1 MVNFVYF
8 TLVLMFSMFFMH
20 PVYLTASLLCAAAF
34 SIRLSGKS
42 ALRPQLKF
50 LLPTVLAVALI
61 NPAFSHAGVTIL
73 AYLPSGNPL
82 TLESIVYGTAAAVML
97 AAVILWFSCFNVV
110 MTTDKFV
117 YLFGRVIPAMS
128 LVLSMAFRF
137 VPRFAAQFREVSEAQ
152 RCIGRDLSEGSAVE
166 RIKKAASI
174 VSIMVTWSL
183 ENAAQTA
190 DSMKSRG
197 YGLSGRTAFSVYCLD
212 GRDKALLV
220 WLLLCGFYIAC
231 GWAAGG
237 IEFHY
242 YPMITG
248 AQLGAFQL
256 SFMLAYLL
264 LCLTPH
270 ILDAVEDIKWKHSGS
285 AI

>member
-20 PVYLTASLLCAAAF
+20 PVYLTVSLLCAAAF

-117 YLFGRVIPAMS
+117 YLFGRVIPSMS

-166 RIKKAASI
+166 RLKKAASI

-197 YGLSGRTAFSVYCLD
+197 YGLSGRTAFSVYRLD

-220 WLLLCGFYIAC
+220 WLLLCGFYIVC

-264 LCLTPH
+264 LCLTP
-270 ILDAVEDIKWKHSGS
+270 IVLDAVEDIKWKHSS
-285 AI
+285 SEI

>member
-42 ALRPQLKF
+42 TLRPQLKF

-197 YGLSGRTAFSVYCLD
+197 YGLSGRTAFSVYRLD

-220 WLLLCGFYIAC
+220 WLLLCGFYIVC

-242 YPMITG
+242 YPMMEGT
-248 AQLGAFQL
+248 QLGVFQL

-264 LCLTPH
+264 LCLTP
-270 ILDAVEDIKWKHSGS
+270 IVLDAVEDIKWKHSS
-285 AI
+285 SEV

>member
-1 MVNFVYF
+1 MYF

-137 VPRFAAQFREVSEAQ
+137 VPRFAAQFRDVSEAQ
-152 RCIGRDLSEGSAVE
+152 RCIGRDASEGSAVE
-166 RIKKAASI
+166 RLKKAASI
-174 VSIMVTWSL
+174 VSMMVTWSL

-197 YGLSGRTAFSVYCLD
+197 YGLSGRTAFSVYHFG
-212 GRDKALLV
+212 GRDKTLLA
-220 WLLLCGFYIAC
+220 WLLLCGFYIVC

-264 LCLTPH
+264 LCLTP
-270 ILDAVEDIKWKHSGS
+270 IVLDAVEDIKWKHSS
-285 AI
+285 SEI

>member
-1 MVNFVYF
+1 MNFLYF
-8 TLVLMFSMFFMH
+8 TLVLTFSMFFMH
-20 PVYLTASLLCAAAF
+20 PVYLMISLLCSAAF
-34 SIRLSGKS
+34 SVRLSGKRG
-42 ALRPQLKF
+42 LMPQLKF
-50 LLPTVLAVALI
+50 LLPMVLAVALI
-61 NPAFSHAGVTIL
+61 NPAFSHAGTTIL
-73 AYLPSGNPL
+73 TYLPSGNPL
-82 TLESIVYGTAAAVML
+82 TLESIVYGAAAAVML
-97 AAVILWFSCFNVV
+97 AAVILWFSSFNVV

-117 YLFGRVIPAMS
+117 YLFGRIIPAMS

-166 RIKKAASI
+166 RLKKAASI

-231 GWAAGG
+231 GWAVGG

-242 YPMITG
+242 YPMMTG
-248 AQLGAFQL
+248 TQLGAFQL
-256 SFMLAYLL
+256 SFMLSYLL
-264 LCLTPH
+264 LCLTPL
-270 ILDAVEDIKWKHSGS
+270 ILDAVEDKKWKHSS
-285 AI
+285 SEI

>member
-237 IEFHY
+237 IEFYY

-248 AQLGAFQL
+248 AALGAFQL

-264 LCLTPH
+264 LCLTP
-270 ILDAVEDIKWKHSGS
+270 IVLDAVEDIKWKHSGS

>member
-1 MVNFVYF
+1 MNFVYF
-8 TLVLMFSMFFMH
+8 TLVLTFSMFFMH
-20 PVYLTASLLCAAAF
+20 PVYLTVSLLCAAAF

-137 VPRFAAQFREVSEAQ
+137 VPRFAAQFHDVSEAQ
-152 RCIGRDLSEGSAVE
+152 RCIGRDVSEGSAVE
-166 RIKKAASI
+166 RLKKAASI

-197 YGLSGRTAFSVYCLD
+197 YGLSGRTAFSVYRLD

-220 WLLLCGFYIAC
+220 WLLLCGFYIVC

-264 LCLTPH
+264 LCLTP
-270 ILDAVEDIKWKHSGS
+270 IVLDAVEDIKWKHSS
-285 AI
+285 SEI

>member
-42 ALRPQLKF
+42 TLRPQLKF

-166 RIKKAASI
+166 RIKKAVSI

-220 WLLLCGFYIAC
+220 WLLLCGFYIVC

-242 YPMITG
+242 YPMMEGT
-248 AQLGAFQL
+248 QLRVFQL

-264 LCLTPH
+264 LCLTP
-270 ILDAVEDIKWKHSGS
+270 IVLDAVEDIKWKHSGS

>member
-8 TLVLMFSMFFMH
+8 TLVLTFSMFFMH
-20 PVYLTASLLCAAAF
+20 PVYLTVSLLCAAAF

-220 WLLLCGFYIAC
+220 WLLLCGFYIVC

-264 LCLTPH
+264 LCLTP
-270 ILDAVEDIKWKHSGS
+270 IVLDAVEDIKWKHSS
-285 AI
+285 SEI

>member
-1 MVNFVYF
+1 MYF
-8 TLVLMFSMFFMH
+8 TLVLTFSMFFMH

-220 WLLLCGFYIAC
+220 WLLLCGFYIVC

-248 AQLGAFQL
+248 AALGAFQL

-264 LCLTPH
+264 LCLTP
-270 ILDAVEDIKWKHSGS
+270 IVLDAVEDIKWKHSGS

>member
-20 PVYLTASLLCAAAF
+20 PVYLTVSLLCAAAF

-117 YLFGRVIPAMS
+117 YLFGRVIPSMS

-166 RIKKAASI
+166 RLKKAASI

-190 DSMKSRG
+190 ESMKSRG
-197 YGLSGRTAFSVYCLD
+197 YGLSGRTAFSVYRLD

>member
-1 MVNFVYF
+1 MYF

-97 AAVILWFSCFNVV
+97 AAVIIWFSCFNVV

-166 RIKKAASI
+166 RIKKAVSI

-197 YGLSGRTAFSVYCLD
+197 YGLSGRTAFSVYRLD

-220 WLLLCGFYIAC
+220 WLLLCGFYIVC

-256 SFMLAYLL
+256 SFMLAYRL
-264 LCLTPH
+264 LCLTPI

>member
-20 PVYLTASLLCAAAF
+20 PVYLTVSLLCAAAF

-197 YGLSGRTAFSVYCLD
+197 YGLSGRTAFSVYRLD

-220 WLLLCGFYIAC
+220 WLLLCGFYIVC

-264 LCLTPH
+264 LCLTP
-270 ILDAVEDIKWKHSGS
+270 IVLDAVEDIKWKHSS
-285 AI
+285 SEI

>member
-1 MVNFVYF
+1 MYF

-20 PVYLTASLLCAAAF
+20 PVYLTVSLLCAAAF

-264 LCLTPH
+264 LCLTP
-270 ILDAVEDIKWKHSGS
+270 IVLDAVEDIKWKHSGS

>member
-137 VPRFAAQFREVSEAQ
+137 VPRFAAQFRDVSEAQ
-152 RCIGRDLSEGSAVE
+152 RCIGRDVSEGSAVE
-166 RIKKAASI
+166 RLKKAASI

>member
-20 PVYLTASLLCAAAF
+20 PVYLTVSLLCAAAF

-152 RCIGRDLSEGSAVE
+152 RCMGRDLSEGSAVE
-166 RIKKAASI
+166 RLKKAASI

-197 YGLSGRTAFSVYCLD
+197 YGLSGRTAFSVYRLD

-220 WLLLCGFYIAC
+220 WLLLCGFYIVC

-264 LCLTPH
+264 LCLTP
-270 ILDAVEDIKWKHSGS
+270 IVLDAVEDIKWKHSS
-285 AI
+285 SEI

>member
-20 PVYLTASLLCAAAF
+20 PVYLTVSLLCAAAF

-166 RIKKAASI
+166 RLKKAASI

-197 YGLSGRTAFSVYCLD
+197 YGLSGRTAFSVYRLD

-220 WLLLCGFYIAC
+220 WLLLGGFYIAC

-248 AQLGAFQL
+248 AALGAFQL

-264 LCLTPH
+264 LCLTP
-270 ILDAVEDIKWKHSGS
+270 IVLDAVEDIKWKHSS
-285 AI
+285 SKI

>member
-20 PVYLTASLLCAAAF
+20 PVYLTVSLLCAAAF

-166 RIKKAASI
+166 RLKKAASI

-220 WLLLCGFYIAC
+220 WLLLCGFYIVC

-264 LCLTPH
+264 LCLTPI

>member
-20 PVYLTASLLCAAAF
+20 PVYLTVSLLCAAAF

-117 YLFGRVIPAMS
+117 YLFGRVIPSMS

-166 RIKKAASI
+166 RLKKAASI

-197 YGLSGRTAFSVYCLD
+197 YGLSGRTAFSVYRFG
-212 GRDKALLV
+212 GRDKALLI

-231 GWAAGG
+231 GWAVGG
-237 IEFHY
+237 TEFHY
-242 YPMITG
+242 YPMMTG
-248 AQLGAFQL
+248 TQLGAFQL

-264 LCLTPH
+264 LCLTPL
-270 ILDAVEDIKWKHSGS
+270 ILDAVEDKKWKHSS
-285 AI
+285 SEI

>member
-8 TLVLMFSMFFMH
+8 TLVLTFSMFFMH
-20 PVYLTASLLCAAAF
+20 PVYLAISLLCAAAF
-34 SIRLSGKS
+34 SVSLSGKS

-50 LLPTVLAVALI
+50 LLPMVLAVALI

-82 TLESIVYGTAAAVML
+82 TLESIVYGAAAAVML
-97 AAVILWFSCFNVV
+97 AAVILWFYCFNVV

-137 VPRFAAQFREVSEAQ
+137 VPRFAAQFHDVSEAQ
-152 RCIGRDLSEGSAVE
+152 RCIGRDASEGSAVE
-166 RIKKAASI
+166 RLKKAASI

-183 ENAAQTA
+183 ENAAQTS

-197 YGLSGRTAFSVYCLD
+197 YGLSGRTAFSVYRLD

-220 WLLLCGFYIAC
+220 WLLLGGFYIAC

-264 LCLTPH
+264 LCLTPI

>member
-197 YGLSGRTAFSVYCLD
+197 YGLSGRTAFSVYRLD

-264 LCLTPH
+264 LCLTP
-270 ILDAVEDIKWKHSGS
+270 IVLDAVEDIKWKHSGS

>member
-42 ALRPQLKF
+42 TLRPQLKF

-166 RIKKAASI
+166 RIKKAVSI

-220 WLLLCGFYIAC
+220 WLLLCGFYIVC

-242 YPMITG
+242 YPMMEGT
-248 AQLGAFQL
+248 QLRVFQL

-264 LCLTPH
+264 LCLTP
-270 ILDAVEDIKWKHSGS
+270 IVLDAVEDIKWKHSS
-285 AI
+285 SEI

>member
-20 PVYLTASLLCAAAF
+20 PVYLTVSLLCAAAF

-220 WLLLCGFYIAC
+220 WLLLFGFYIVC

-242 YPMITG
+242 YPMMEGT
-248 AQLGAFQL
+248 QLGVFQL

>member
-20 PVYLTASLLCAAAF
+20 PVYLTVSLLCAAAF

-42 ALRPQLKF
+42 TLRPQLKF

-166 RIKKAASI
+166 RIKKAVSI

-220 WLLLCGFYIAC
+220 WLLLCGFYIVC

-242 YPMITG
+242 YPMMEGT
-248 AQLGAFQL
+248 QLRVFQL

-264 LCLTPH
+264 LCLTP
-270 ILDAVEDIKWKHSGS
+270 IVLDAVEDIKWKHSGS

>member
-20 PVYLTASLLCAAAF
+20 PVYLTVSLLCAAAF

-166 RIKKAASI
+166 RLKKAASI

-264 LCLTPH
+264 LCLTP
-270 ILDAVEDIKWKHSGS
+270 IVLDAVEDIKWKHSS
-285 AI
+285 SEI

>member
-1 MVNFVYF
+1 MNFVYF

-197 YGLSGRTAFSVYCLD
+197 YGLSGRTAFSVYRLD

-248 AQLGAFQL
+248 AALGAFQL

-264 LCLTPH
+264 LCLTP
-270 ILDAVEDIKWKHSGS
+270 IVLDAVEDIKWKHSS
-285 AI
+285 SEI

>member
-20 PVYLTASLLCAAAF
+20 PVYLTASLLSAAAF

-220 WLLLCGFYIAC
+220 WLLLCGFYIVC

-242 YPMITG
+242 YPMMEGT
-248 AQLGAFQL
+248 QLRVFQL

>member
-1 MVNFVYF
+1 MSGRKA
-8 TLVLMFSMFFMH
+8 VL
-20 PVYLTASLLCAAAF
+20 AAA
-34 SIRLSGKS
+34 LA
-42 ALRPQLKF
+42 AL
-50 LLPTVLAVALI
+50 
-61 NPAFSHAGVTIL
+61 
-73 AYLPSGNPL
+73 
-82 TLESIVYGTAAAVML
+82 L

-166 RIKKAASI
+166 RLKKAASI

-242 YPMITG
+242 YPMMEGT
-248 AQLGAFQL
+248 QLGVFQL

>member
-8 TLVLMFSMFFMH
+8 TLVLTFSMFFMH

-42 ALRPQLKF
+42 ALRLQLKF

-97 AAVILWFSCFNVV
+97 AAVILWLSCFNVV

-220 WLLLCGFYIAC
+220 WLLLCGFYIVC

-242 YPMITG
+242 YPMMEGT
-248 AQLGAFQL
+248 QLGVFQL

-264 LCLTPH
+264 LCLTP
-270 ILDAVEDIKWKHSGS
+270 IVLDAVEDIKWKHSGS

>member
-1 MVNFVYF
+1 M
-8 TLVLMFSMFFMH
+8 
-20 PVYLTASLLCAAAF
+20 
-34 SIRLSGKS
+34 
-42 ALRPQLKF
+42 
-50 LLPTVLAVALI
+50 
-61 NPAFSHAGVTIL
+61 
-73 AYLPSGNPL
+73 
-82 TLESIVYGTAAAVML
+82 
-97 AAVILWFSCFNVV
+97 
-110 MTTDKFV
+110 
-117 YLFGRVIPAMS
+117 
-128 LVLSMAFRF
+128 
-137 VPRFAAQFREVSEAQ
+137 
-152 RCIGRDLSEGSAVE
+152 
-166 RIKKAASI
+166 
-174 VSIMVTWSL
+174 SIMVTWSL

-197 YGLSGRTAFSVYCLD
+197 YCLSGRTAFSVYCLD

-220 WLLLCGFYIAC
+220 WLLLCGFYIVC

-242 YPMITG
+242 YPMMEGT
-248 AQLGAFQL
+248 QLGVFQL

>member
-1 MVNFVYF
+1 MNFLYF
-8 TLVLMFSMFFMH
+8 TLVLTFSMFFMH
-20 PVYLTASLLCAAAF
+20 PVYLMISLLCSAAF
-34 SIRLSGKS
+34 SVRLSGKRG
-42 ALRPQLKF
+42 LMPQLKF
-50 LLPTVLAVALI
+50 LLPMVLAVALI
-61 NPAFSHAGVTIL
+61 NPAFSHAGTTIL
-73 AYLPSGNPL
+73 TYLPSGNPL
-82 TLESIVYGTAAAVML
+82 TLESIVYGAAAAVML
-97 AAVILWFSCFNVV
+97 AAVILWFSSFNVV

-117 YLFGRVIPAMS
+117 YLFGRIIPAMS

-137 VPRFAAQFREVSEAQ
+137 VPRFGAQLREVSEAQ

-166 RIKKAASI
+166 RLKKAASI

-220 WLLLCGFYIAC
+220 WLLLCGFYIVC

-242 YPMITG
+242 YPMMTG
-248 AQLGAFQL
+248 TQLGAFQL
-256 SFMLAYLL
+256 SFMLSYLL
-264 LCLTPH
+264 LCLTPL
-270 ILDAVEDIKWKHSGS
+270 ILDAVEDKKWKHSSS

>member
-61 NPAFSHAGVTIL
+61 NSAFSHAGVTIL

-264 LCLTPH
+264 LCLTPI

>member
-220 WLLLCGFYIAC
+220 WLLLCGFYIVC

-242 YPMITG
+242 YPMMEGT
-248 AQLGAFQL
+248 QLGVFQL

-264 LCLTPH
+264 LCLTP
-270 ILDAVEDIKWKHSGS
+270 IVLDAVEDIKWKHSGS
-285 AI
+285 EI

>member
-8 TLVLMFSMFFMH
+8 TLVLTFSMFFMH
-20 PVYLTASLLCAAAF
+20 PVYLTVSLLCAAAF

-61 NPAFSHAGVTIL
+61 NPAFSHAGETIL

-117 YLFGRVIPAMS
+117 YLFGRVIPSMS

-220 WLLLCGFYIAC
+220 WLLLCGFYIVC

-248 AQLGAFQL
+248 AALGAFQL

-264 LCLTPH
+264 LCLTP
-270 ILDAVEDIKWKHSGS
+270 IVLDAVEDIKWKHSGS

>member
-20 PVYLTASLLCAAAF
+20 PVYLTVSLLCAAAF

-264 LCLTPH
+264 LCLTP
-270 ILDAVEDIKWKHSGS
+270 IVLDAVEDIKWKHSGS

>member
-20 PVYLTASLLCAAAF
+20 PVYLTVSLLCAAAF

-166 RIKKAASI
+166 RLKKAASI

-248 AQLGAFQL
+248 AALGAFQL

-264 LCLTPH
+264 LCLTP
-270 ILDAVEDIKWKHSGS
+270 IVLDAVEDIKWKHSS
-285 AI
+285 SEI

>member
-8 TLVLMFSMFFMH
+8 TLVLTFSMFFMH
-20 PVYLTASLLCAAAF
+20 PVYLTVSLLCAAAF

-117 YLFGRVIPAMS
+117 YLFGRVIPSMS

-197 YGLSGRTAFSVYCLD
+197 YGLSGRTAFSVYRLD

-220 WLLLCGFYIAC
+220 WLLLCGFYIVC

-264 LCLTPH
+264 LCLTP
-270 ILDAVEDIKWKHSGS
+270 IVLDAVEDIKWKHSS
-285 AI
+285 SEI

>member
-1 MVNFVYF
+1 
-8 TLVLMFSMFFMH
+8 MFFMH
-20 PVYLTASLLCAAAF
+20 PVYLAVSLLCAAAF
-34 SIRLSGKS
+34 SVRLSGKS

-197 YGLSGRTAFSVYCLD
+197 YGLSGRTAFSVYRLD

>member
-152 RCIGRDLSEGSAVE
+152 RCIGRDLPEGSAVE
-166 RIKKAASI
+166 RLKKAASI

-220 WLLLCGFYIAC
+220 WLLLCGFYIVC

-242 YPMITG
+242 YPMMEGT
-248 AQLGAFQL
+248 QLGVFQL

-264 LCLTPH
+264 LCLTP
-270 ILDAVEDIKWKHSGS
+270 IVLDAVEDIKWKHSGS
-285 AI
+285 EI